1 MIMPAPEACR
11 ARLPRRTVVSKV
23 ARWHPDKRW
32 LFAIDTVGDMQRL
45 GWRPLLIA
53 RGGVEAH
60 GAEVLATAASTGLR
74 VVERPLPQ
82 RGARGLLQALEGL
95 EAVDVVSLTSP
106 LDADSSRLLFHG
118 SDAVLANSGHEPFGL
133 VGLETMAVGGV
144 ACTGCSGED
153 YAIPGHNAL
162 VLETLEAREFIGLF
176 GDLRANRA
184 HERAL
189 RQAGRQTAK
198 QYKWSWIAQRL
209 LLPRLRLVA
218 THSIP
223 EASGPRISSG
233 KSAGMCYRIRAQH
246 TKIAPQLLGRIAER
260 LEDLNTP
267 DADVLYAHVTL
278 VKQRNLHRSAW
289 LWNGVSSPSPSWL
302 AYGITSKRPSSWHTK
317 TKSRARYTCW
327 RMQRPR
333 GGASIKRSYKPGVCF
348 NNMSST
354 CEARSP

>member
-1 MIMPAPEACR
+1 VIPNGLAAEALVQPERHAVEAFR
-11 ARLPRRTVVSKV
+11 ARLSRRTVVSKV

-32 LFAIDTVGDMQRL
+32 LFAIDTMGAMQRL

-60 GAEVLATAASTGLR
+60 GAEVLATAAAAGLH

-82 RGARGLLQALEGL
+82 QGVRGLLQALEGL
-95 EAVDVVSLTSP
+95 ESVDVVSLTSP

-189 RQAGRQTAK
+189 RQAGRLTAK
-198 QYKWSWIAQRL
+198 QYTWSWIAQRL
-209 LLPRLRLVA
+209 LLPRLRLA
-218 THSIP
+218 IADSCP
-223 EASGPRISSG
+223 ETGGPGMLFG
-233 KSAGMCYRIRAQH
+233 KGAGMRYHIQGQH
-246 TKIAPQLLGRIAER
+246 TSIAPPLLAWIAER

-267 DADVLYAHVTL
+267 SEDVRHADVTL
-278 VKQRNLHRSAW
+278 VKHHEWRRS
-289 LWNGVSSPSPSWL
+289 
-302 AYGITSKRPSSWHTK
+302 
-317 TKSRARYTCW
+317 RY
-327 RMQRPR
+327 
-333 GGASIKRSYKPGVCF
+333 
-348 NNMSST
+348 
-354 CEARSP
+354 EARVELTLAAKCLQAVHVGKTPYDAMVAALKAVEQKLRACRGLDGVTGSPPYSV